1 MLTRLD
7 SASDLASTES
17 IARCVEL
24 HPERKERKSSVNR
37 ARLSQSVRLS
47 RDNWDAR
54 QTRSTRGVC
63 GFGACPCTP
72 RWSCLTCVGSF
83 NARRSMFGGT
93 LLVNLFELKR
103 HDYDSYDRLAREWEV
118 MNVED
123 RVTTE
128 AVVELENRVI
138 DALERL

>member
-1 MLTRLD
+1 METLKL
-7 SASDLASTES
+7 SDY
-17 IARCVEL
+17 V
-24 HPERKERKSSVNR
+24 
-37 ARLSQSVRLS
+37 
-47 RDNWDAR
+47 
-54 QTRSTRGVC
+54 
-63 GFGACPCTP
+63 
-72 RWSCLTCVGSF
+72 
-83 NARRSMFGGT
+83 GT